1 MSNLFN
7 HERHDASWLLC
18 SMFGACQIV
27 IDHDKYWAYSFN
39 RNNLSSINRQF
50 NVNCI
55 QNAIYG
61 EEDER
66 EFYME
71 DEKVISCLA
80 FENPM
85 KNR

>member
-1 MSNLFN
+1 MP
-7 HERHDASWLLC
+7 RGYC
-18 SMFGACQIV
+18 GPCMFGACQIV

-55 QNAIYG
+55 QNAIYS
-61 EEDER
+61 EEDEK